1 MAIGDAAKLASV
13 DYIRLPFAIVAGF
26 LAFGEVPGM
35 WTMIGAAIIVAT
47 ALWAA
52 IAEHRAEPV
61 EPSAGL

>member
-1 MAIGDAAKLASV
+1 MGLGIIGWIV
-13 DYIRLPFAIVAGF
+13 VGIVAGF